1 MSGDD
6 DGKASLQNLE
16 DEGSKLVA
24 GCCGRQP
31 PRTPEVSFKR
41 RRDKQFFDP
50 DHATEKEEAEYNGKQ
65 VDEAFMTPIP
75 KKTADR
81 TAASLLSL
89 LDERFN
95 ASAAIVT
102 EVDLSKAYGEVPN
115 SGECCLLLDGLLS
128 EHECQ
133 EWIHLCEERGFETAL
148 INDVEITE
156 IRNSGRCMI
165 DDEAASRII
174 YDRIFSVLRLRSGH
188 RRAALSEMALS
199 KDDDDNN
206 DEQDEDGGGDPLT
219 TALKEDD
226 VPPFLMHGEFPA
238 TGLNERFRFL
248 RYTEGQYFKPH
259 YDGSYTTP
267 DGSRRSM
274 VTCQIYLNEGFVG
287 GNTNILDPFNSD
299 VIVESVVPKTGRVLL
314 FDHRTNHEGAM
325 LGSGVKYAV
334 RTEIMYDLRPS
345 HRD

>member
-6 DGKASLQNLE
+6 DGEASLQNLE

-24 GCCGRQP
+24 GCCGKQ
-31 PRTPEVSFKR
+31 PRTPEVSFKW
-41 RRDKQFFDP
+41 RRDKQFIDP
-50 DHATEKEEAEYNGKQ
+50 DNATEKEVAEYNAKK
-65 VDEAFMTPIP
+65 VDEAFTTPIP

-81 TAASLLSL
+81 TAASLLSS
-89 LDERFN
+89 LDEHFN

-174 YDRIFSVLRLRSGH
+174 YDRILSVLRLRSGH
-188 RRAALSEMALS
+188 RHAALSEMVH
-199 KDDDDNN
+199 N
-206 DEQDEDGGGDPLT
+206 
-219 TALKEDD
+219 
-226 VPPFLMHGEFPA
+226 
-238 TGLNERFRFL
+238 
-248 RYTEGQYFKPH
+248 
-259 YDGSYTTP
+259 
-267 DGSRRSM
+267 
-274 VTCQIYLNEGFVG
+274 
-287 GNTNILDPFNSD
+287 
-299 VIVESVVPKTGRVLL
+299 
-314 FDHRTNHEGAM
+314 
-325 LGSGVKYAV
+325 
-334 RTEIMYDLRPS
+334 
-345 HRD
+345 